1 MSWGEISY
9 RIVSVYVILF
19 HGTYIVKFNCKFLSY
34 LNEMIINPEFQ
45 MDEVDRRILNQLQID
60 SSHTNAE
67 LAELVHV
74 SPPTCLRRVKQ
85 LTQNGVIAR
94 QVAIVTPEKV
104 GARLT
109 AIVEIT
115 LDVQAAE
122 RMEEFE
128 RHVAAEAAILQC
140 YRVSPG
146 PDFVLILQVADMPAY
161 HALAHR
167 LFATH
172 ANVRNVKTYFST
184 FRSKFETR
192 IAV

>member
-1 MSWGEISY
+1 MT
-9 RIVSVYVILF
+9 L
-19 HGTYIVKFNCKFLSY
+19 L
-34 LNEMIINPEFQ
+34 L
-45 MDEVDRRILNQLQID
+45 DELDRRILNALQID
-60 SSHTNAE
+60 ASHTNAE
-67 LAELVHV
+67 LAERVHI

-85 LTQNGVIAR
+85 LTAEGIIQR
-94 QVAIVTPEKV
+94 QVAIVDPEKV
-104 GARLT
+104 GVRLT

-122 RMEEFE
+122 RMAEFE
-128 RHVAAEAAILQC
+128 HHVAAEPCVLQC
-140 YRVSPG
+140 YRVAPG
-146 PDFVLILQVADMPAY
+146 PDFVLVVQVADMPDY

-172 ANVRNVKTYFST
+172 KNVRNVKAYFST

>member
-1 MSWGEISY
+1 MTTAP
-9 RIVSVYVILF
+9 IVL
-19 HGTYIVKFNCKFLSY
+19 
-34 LNEMIINPEFQ
+34 
-45 MDEVDRRILNQLQID
+45 DELDRRILNTLQAD
-60 SSHTNAE
+60 ASQTNAE
-67 LAELVHV
+67 LAEQVHV

-85 LTQNGVIAR
+85 LTENGVISR
-94 QVAIVTPEKV
+94 QVVIVDPDKV

-122 RMEEFE
+122 RMTQFE
-128 RHVAAEAAILQC
+128 QLAANEDAVMQC
-140 YRVSPG
+140 YRVAPG
-146 PDFVLILQVADMPAY
+146 PDFVLVIQVADMPAY

-172 ANVRNVKTYFST
+172 ANVRNVKAYFST
-184 FRSKFETR
+184 FRSKFDTR

>member
-1 MSWGEISY
+1 MKTSDVPQKLDEI
-9 RIVSVYVILF
+9 
-19 HGTYIVKFNCKFLSY
+19 
-34 LNEMIINPEFQ
+34 
-45 MDEVDRRILNQLQID
+45 DRRILNTLQVD
-60 SSHTNAE
+60 ASHNNAE

-85 LTQNGVIAR
+85 LLENGVIER
-94 QVAIVTPEKV
+94 QVAIVSPEQV

-115 LDVQAAE
+115 LEVQAAD

-128 RHVAAEAAILQC
+128 RVVAVESAVLQC

-146 PDFVLILQVADMPAY
+146 PDFVLVVQVADMPAY

-167 LFATH
+167 LFTTH
-172 ANVRNVKTYFST
+172 SNVRNVKAYFST

-192 IAV
+192 ILV

>member
-1 MSWGEISY
+1 MFQNTAKNEI
-9 RIVSVYVILF
+9 
-19 HGTYIVKFNCKFLSY
+19 
-34 LNEMIINPEFQ
+34 NEL
-45 MDEVDRRILNQLQID
+45 DEVDRRILNVMQVNSAL
-60 SSHTNAE
+60 TNAE
-67 LAELVHV
+67 LAEQVHV

-85 LTQNGVIAR
+85 LTEDGVIAR
-94 QVAIVTPEKV
+94 QVALVAPEKV

-115 LDVQAAE
+115 LDVQAAD
-122 RMEEFE
+122 RMAEFE
-128 RHVAAEAAILQC
+128 RHVAGEMAVLQC

-146 PDFVLILQVADMPAY
+146 PDFVLVVQVADMPAY
-161 HALAHR
+161 HALAHK

-172 ANVRNVKTYFST
+172 TNVRNVKTYFST